1 MNCVNKKNRLQTCQK
16 QNLSWLSASVLLF
29 QPSRESECVCKLIWL
44 MVLMSWGAPS
54 LMWRSEDSIPM
65 IGNQKKKGERILL
78 IIIFSPCNHDFVSHQ
93 TRRELEQDEISHI
106 RTDDWII
113 LLRSS
118 KSFTLRRVAPR
129 ISINMERYIHKLKDQ
144 IINPP

>member
-1 MNCVNKKNRLQTCQK
+1 MQTCQK

-29 QPSRESECVCKLIWL
+29 QPSRESECVRKLIWL

-65 IGNQKKKGERILL
+65 IGNQKKREKGSYWLL
-78 IIIFSPCNHDFVSHQ
+78 FFPHAITISHQ